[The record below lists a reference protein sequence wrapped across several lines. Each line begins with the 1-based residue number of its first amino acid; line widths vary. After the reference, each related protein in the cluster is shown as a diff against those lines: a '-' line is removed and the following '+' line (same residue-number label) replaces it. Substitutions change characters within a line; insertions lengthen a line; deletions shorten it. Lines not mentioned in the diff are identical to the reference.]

1 VGTDPARPPTDTGYA
16 GRLMTKAPNWH
27 GLVAWDALFNN
38 LTTGLF
44 LVAAL
49 AELASPSVFGGVA
62 RAAYPIAFVILLADL
77 VCLVLDLGDPLR
89 FHHMLRVFKPTSP
102 MSLGTWCLTVYALP
116 LTVLAMASVLA
127 LLRVQGAAATAL
139 EWARRPAMITGLV
152 PALGAAVYK
161 GVLFSTTA
169 QPGWKDARWLGG
181 YLASS
186 AVMLGTAQL
195 LLLSI
200 VLGQAGATPALR
212 TALVL
217 LILLNAA
224 SLGLVI
230 SGLRAIL
237 AGAHRRTALGRLA
250 FLAVGGGILAPVGLL
265 ALGGPIPITTAVLL
279 VLSGALLIRT
289 EIVRLPHLV
298 ARRPR
303 VPAAV
308 RA

>member
-1 VGTDPARPPTDTGYA
+1 MSRDSARPASDTGYA
-16 GRLMTKAPNWH
+16 GRTVTKAPNWH
-27 GLVAWDALFNN
+27 GLVAWDTLFNN
-38 LTTGLF
+38 MTTGLF
-44 LVAAL
+44 LVAVL
-49 AELASPSVFGGVA
+49 GELAAPRVFTVVA
-62 RAAYPIAFVILLADL
+62 SAAYPIALVILLADL

-102 MSLGTWCLTVYALP
+102 MSLGTWCLTAYALP
-116 LTVLAMASVLA
+116 LTVLAIASVLA
-127 LLRVQGAAATAL
+127 LLGVRGGAVNAL
-139 EWARRPAMITGLV
+139 EWARRPAMIIGLV

-186 AVMLGTAQL
+186 AVMLGAAQL

-200 VLGQAGATPALR
+200 VLGQAGATSALR
-212 TALVL
+212 TALVP

-230 SGLRAIL
+230 SGLRATL
-237 AGAHRRTALGRLA
+237 AAAHRRTALGRLA

-265 ALGGPIPITTAVLL
+265 ALGGAIPITIAVLL
-279 VLSGALLIRT
+279 VLSGAQLIRT
-289 EIVRLPHLV
+289 EIVRLPHRV
-298 ARRPR
+298 AHRPG
-303 VPAAV
+303 VLAPV